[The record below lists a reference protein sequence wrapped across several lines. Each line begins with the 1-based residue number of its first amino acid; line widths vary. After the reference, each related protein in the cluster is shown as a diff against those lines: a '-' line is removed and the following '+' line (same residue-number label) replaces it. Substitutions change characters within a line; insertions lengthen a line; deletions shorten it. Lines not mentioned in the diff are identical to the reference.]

1 VKYSGCKSRYRLRLF
16 LIVIRRRVL
25 GDRARGAARVGR
37 SVGGGGDGDEDFFMA
52 DLSRI
57 SILME
62 GPAIITSI
70 QIQSDQTMDVADE

>member
-1 VKYSGCKSRYRLRLF
+1 
-16 LIVIRRRVL
+16 L

-57 SILME
+57 SIFME
-62 GPAIITSI
+62 GPATSI